1 MSASGK
7 TTKTLVWILMAM
19 LILGLGGFGITNLG
33 GSVRTIGAVGDKDI
47 TTQSY
52 SRALRQ
58 MLQGQ
63 SSASGSPL
71 SFAEA
76 QAQQLDRLVLSQLVA
91 TRSLDAETAALGL
104 SVGDARLA
112 RQIVETDA
120 FKGLDG
126 KFSRDDYRFRLQQ
139 IGLTER
145 QYEEIVREEMAR
157 GVVQTALFNNIQP
170 TASYADTILNFI
182 GEERD
187 FTWAILDETLLDAP
201 LPEATEAELV
211 AFHSENSANYKT
223 PFLRKITFAM
233 LTPEQMIDAVD
244 VDETTLQQLFNE
256 RAAELNRPER
266 RLVERLVF
274 PAEADATA
282 AAKALTAGTK
292 SFEAVVAERGLT
304 LSDIDIGDV
313 RKDELASAGDAV
325 FAARA
330 GDIVGPFTTD
340 LGPALFRING
350 ILAAVETEYDD
361 VIDELRDEYAQSRAR
376 RLIDAEREAYE
387 DLLAAGATLEE
398 LAAETK
404 MELGKID
411 WHDRA
416 EATPA
421 GYAAFREAANRI
433 TLEDFP
439 EIIELDDGGLIA
451 MRLDAEEPATEQ
463 PLSAVRANVIED
475 ERRQRLLNA
484 LENKARALAATLG
497 EGRAFASLGL
507 APRVETG
514 LTRAEFIADAPASL
528 MVDVFALTTQGETAV
543 VRGSDTVALLQLD
556 MIIAPDLTDPELA
569 STRSLLESQYENDL
583 AQDIYNLFVSDIQSR
598 MPITLDETAI
608 NAVNTQF

>member
-33 GSVRTIGAVGDKDI
+33 GSVRTVGAVGDKEI

-63 SSASGSPL
+63 SSASGNAL

-104 SVGDARLA
+104 SVGDERLG

-120 FKGLDG
+120 FKGIDG
-126 KFSRDDYRFRLQQ
+126 QFNRDDYRFRLQQ

-157 GVVQTALFNNIQP
+157 GIVQTALFSNIRS
-170 TASYADTILNFI
+170 TASYADTIINFI

-187 FTWAILDETLLDAP
+187 FTWAILDETMLDAP

-233 LTPEQMIDAVD
+233 LTPEQMIETVEI
-244 VDETTLQQLFNE
+244 DETTLQQLFNE

-274 PAEADATA
+274 SAEDIAQTAADAIA
-282 AAKALTAGTK
+282 AGST
-292 SFEAVVAERGLT
+292 SFEDVVAERGLT
-304 LSDIDIGDV
+304 LNDIDMGDV
-313 RKDELASAGDAV
+313 SLAELNDAGDAV
-325 FAARA
+325 FAAA
-330 GDIVGPFTTD
+330 SGDVVGPLQTD
-340 LGPALFRING
+340 LGPALFRISG
-350 ILAAVETEYDD
+350 VLSAVETSFED
-361 VIDELRDEYAQSRAR
+361 VADELRDEYAQSRAR
-376 RLIDAEREAYE
+376 RLIDTERESYE

-398 LAAETK
+398 LAAETM
-404 MELGKID
+404 MELGMIE

-433 TLEDFP
+433 TLDDFP

-451 MRLDAEEPATEQ
+451 MRLDAEEPAAEQ
-463 PLSAVRANVIED
+463 PLSAVRAEVIED
-475 ERRQRLLNA
+475 ERRLRLLNA
-484 LENKARALAATLG
+484 LESKADALAAELG
-497 EGRAFASLGL
+497 EGRAFTSLEV
-507 APRVETG
+507 APRVESG
-514 LTRAEFIADAPASL
+514 LTRAEFLADAPPSL
-528 MVDVFALTTQGETAV
+528 LVEAFALAAQGDTAV
-543 VRGSDTVALLQLD
+543 VRGADTVALLQLD
-556 MIIAPDLTDPELA
+556 MIIAPDVADPELA

-583 AQDIYNLFVSDIQSR
+583 AQDIYNMFVTDIQSR
-598 MPITLDETAI
+598 MPITLDEAAI